1 MIEKAFFDP
10 ISDFALI
17 LAPCRALKSTNLTI
31 RSSSYKCTE
40 DGCLVGLV
48 DLRARHSAKI
58 RAKNGTSRDSPCCKD
73 ATSFKTVERLSVPVI
88 YFDIT
93 PWFERD
99 LTCSISCGTCDTF

>member
-17 LAPCRALKSTNLTI
+17 LAPCRALKSTNSTI
-31 RSSSYKCTE
+31 QSSSYKCTE

-58 RAKNGTSRDSPCCKD
+58 
-73 ATSFKTVERLSVPVI
+73 
-88 YFDIT
+88 
-93 PWFERD
+93 
-99 LTCSISCGTCDTF
+99 

>member
-17 LAPCRALKSTNLTI
+17 LAPCRALKSTNPTI
-31 RSSSYKCTE
+31 QSSSYKCNTE

-58 RAKNGTSRDSPCCKD
+58 RAKNGTSHDSLCCKEVK
-73 ATSFKTVERLSVPVI
+73 SFKTIERLSVPVI

-99 LTCSISCGTCDTF
+99 LARTV